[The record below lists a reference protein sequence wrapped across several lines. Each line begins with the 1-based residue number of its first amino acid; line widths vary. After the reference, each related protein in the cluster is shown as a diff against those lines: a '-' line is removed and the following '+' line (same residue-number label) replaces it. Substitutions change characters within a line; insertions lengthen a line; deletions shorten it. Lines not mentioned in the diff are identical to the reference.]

1 MSGFV
6 SVTREIRAPRA
17 QVTGWASLAANASSW
32 LWAPALV
39 AVVNASRD
47 LPDGTRQLINKDGD
61 KLRDKVV
68 QADPDCVVLQSELR
82 PRKADVPGRHLR
94 YTLGVEAGPGT
105 AIATLSLGFVDQDD
119 PTGTVHVR
127 RWRRHLDG
135 SLARLA
141 VACEP
146 ETDEG

>member
-17 QVTGWASLAANASSW
+17 QVAGWASLASNASAW

-39 AVVNASRD
+39 AVINATRD

-61 KLRDKVV
+61 KLRDTVV
-68 QADPDCVVLQSELR
+68 EADHDRVVVQSELR
-82 PRKADVPGRHLR
+82 PRKEDVPGRHLR
-94 YTLGVEAGPGT
+94 YELSVEAGAGT
-105 AIATLSLGFVDQDD
+105 AIATISLSFVDRDD

-127 RWRRHLDG
+127 RWRRHLEG
-135 SLARLA
+135 CLTRLA
-141 VACEP
+141 AACEP
-146 ETDEG
+146 ASD